1 MSDETRPGSRRGRSI
16 VSALFVGVVSVFIV
30 ITTVQLGRG
39 VFGQNASKAN
49 GGITLPAACIA
60 GISRLAPALDRAL
73 AVASPIADENASL
86 AAFAGATLPEWND
99 SQIIEQSCN
108 ATPEGQEAFAAVLR
122 LRRAEEGFLHRQF
135 AELSPMRRDVEAYL
149 R

>member
-1 MSDETRPGSRRGRSI
+1 MSGESPDQVRPQSRKGRSI

-49 GGITLPAACIA
+49 GGIAPPAACIA

-73 AVASPIADENASL
+73 AAASPIADENASL
-86 AAFAGATLPEWND
+86 TAFASATLPEWND
-99 SQIIEQSCN
+99 
-108 ATPEGQEAFAAVLR
+108 G
-122 LRRAEEGFLHRQF
+122 
-135 AELSPMRRDVEAYL
+135 
-149 R
+149 

>member
-30 ITTVQLGRG
+30 VTTAQVGAG
-39 VFGQNASKAN
+39 VFGKSASRA
-49 GGITLPAACIA
+49 GVAPPAACVA
-60 GISRLAPALDRAL
+60 GISRLTPALDRAL
-73 AVASPIADENASL
+73 GAASPIGDDSASL
-86 AAFAGATLPEWND
+86 ATFAAATLPEWND
-99 SQIIEQSCN
+99 SQDIESTCS

-122 LRRAEEGFLHRQF
+122 LRRAEEALLHKDV